1 MRLTIK
7 QDKSI
12 EIGTAELRCNQ
23 ITSEVKRIQSYA
35 EQLSHTIHAKNE
47 QGTYEG
53 CIVNISYVTSIHLLL
68 NRNLELRLD
77 NDEKLIVSRRYV
89 KAFQTLLEM
98 R

>member
-7 QDKSI
+7 QEKSI

-47 QGTYEG
+47 RCGARD
-53 CIVNISYVTSIHLLL
+53 SLTSLSIRGRIKSEVFHS
-68 NRNLELRLD
+68 NLER
-77 NDEKLIVSRRYV
+77 VHR
-89 KAFQTLLEM
+89 
-98 R
+98 